1 MHRSKIGQRIDSI
14 ITGINP
20 KHYADNVEDV
30 LARIKEF
37 GLSNPNKGTLKTVR
51 LKTGIDCNTIRSYLK
66 EYELHFQMIP
76 DVIIVDYMG
85 RMKPNDK
92 RIHEEH
98 KADEA
103 ISDELREIAVD
114 YDALVITGSQQNR
127 DAVSVKATDLG
138 QNHIAGGMAK
148 INPTDATISVI
159 FTETMKFAGE
169 IAFKIIKARN
179 SERVGHII
187 WLNWDAN
194 AMKIT
199 HREQNATALIG
210 AAGEQTK
217 QVLNAV
223 KTINDE
229 GNNQNNTS
237 RKKSVFLDLI
247 SEQEN

>member
-1 MHRSKIGQRIDSI
+1 M
-14 ITGINP
+14 
-20 KHYADNVEDV
+20 V
-30 LARIKEF
+30 
-37 GLSNPNKGTLKTVR
+37 
-51 LKTGIDCNTIRSYLK
+51 
-66 EYELHFQMIP
+66 P

-127 DAVSVKATDLG
+127 DAVSAKPTDIG

-159 FTETMKFAGE
+159 FTDTMKFAGE

-179 SERVGHII
+179 SEKVGQVI
-187 WLNWDAN
+187 WLNWDNN
-194 AMKIT
+194 AMRIT
-199 HREQNATALIG
+199 HRENNNTGLMG
-210 AAGEQTK
+210 AAGEQNK
-217 QVLNAV
+217 KLLDSVAS
-223 KTINDE
+223 INDITPQ
-229 GNNQNNTS
+229 QNS
-237 RKKSVFLDLI
+237 KGKSPFLDLLN
-247 SEQEN
+247 SQDV